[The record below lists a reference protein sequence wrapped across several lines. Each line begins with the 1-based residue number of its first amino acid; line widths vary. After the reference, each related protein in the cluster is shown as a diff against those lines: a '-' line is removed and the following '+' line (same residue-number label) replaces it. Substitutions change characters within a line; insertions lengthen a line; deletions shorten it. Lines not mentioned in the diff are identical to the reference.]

1 MNFDYTDDQK
11 ALKDEARKFL
21 ADVAPLTVARGVL
34 DDPAQGHDAAL
45 WARIG
50 EQGWCGAAIP
60 EEYGGL
66 GLGYVELCAL
76 AEELGRAV
84 APVPFASSVYL
95 FAEALLVAGTEEQKA
110 ELLPLVS
117 SGELIGTLAITEGPG
132 VLWGER
138 PQDVVRGWQ
147 VDRHQAA
154 GDRRHGGGPGG
165 GAGKFRRGAA
175 LVPGRSHRAGGD
187 ARICLDARPDS
198 RRSADHLRPGP
209 GKPLVSGDGPDQLSR
224 IHDRA
229 AILLAFEALGGADR
243 ALEMARDYALERYAF
258 GRPIGSYQAIKH
270 KLADVF
276 VRNEVARANAYY
288 GAWALSSD
296 APELPL
302 AAAAAR
308 VSSSAAYALAAKE
321 NIQTH
326 GGIGFT
332 WEADCHFFYRRAKHL
347 GLVIGAPRDWKRRL
361 ADRLE
366 QRLAAE
372 AQICLMNFEDS
383 PEEAAYRAKVRAW
396 IEANRPDLSHLSRPR
411 KTATGIRRTRKSRAS
426 GRASRPT
433 RAMPACRGQR
443 SAAGQGAPRSR
454 KRSSTRKRRAPAS
467 SSPIS

>member
-1 MNFDYTDDQK
+1 MTFDYTDDQK

-21 ADVAPLTVARGVL
+21 AAVAPLTVARGVL
-34 DDPAQGHDAAL
+34 DNPAQGHDAAL

-60 EEYGGL
+60 EAYGGL

-95 FAEALLVAGTEEQKA
+95 FAEALLVAGSEEQKA
-110 ELLPLVS
+110 ELLPLVA

-132 VLWGER
+132 VLWGELPSTWFEDGKLTGVKLPVTDGMAADR
-138 PQDVVRGWQ
+138 AVVLANSDEGLCLYL
-147 VDRHQAA
+147 VDLT
-154 GDRRHGGGPGG
+154 GPGVTRE
-165 GAGKFRRGAA
+165 FVSTLDPTRGAA
-175 LVPGRSHRAGGD
+175 
-187 ARICLDARPDS
+187 RISFDQAP
-198 RRSADHLRPGP
+198 AQ
-209 GKPLVSGDGPDQLSR
+209 PLVSGDGPDQLSR

-288 GAWALSSD
+288 GAWALASD

-308 VSSSAAYALAAKE
+308 VSASAAYALAAKE

-347 GLVIGAPRDWKRRL
+347 GLIIGAPRDWKRRL

-372 AQICLMNFEDS
+372 AQILS
-383 PEEAAYRAKVRAW
+383 EE
-396 IEANRPDLSHLSRPR
+396 
-411 KTATGIRRTRKSRAS
+411 T
-426 GRASRPT
+426 
-433 RAMPACRGQR
+433 Q
-443 SAAGQGAPRSR
+443 
-454 KRSSTRKRRAPAS
+454 
-467 SSPIS
+467 

>member
-1 MNFDYTDDQK
+1 MQQGMCIGKHGFRSARVNFDYTDDQK

-21 ADVAPLTVARGVL
+21 AAVAPLTVARGVL
-34 DDPAQGHDAAL
+34 EAPDMGHDAAL

-60 EEYGGL
+60 EQYGGL

-95 FAEALLVAGTEEQKA
+95 FAEALLVAGSEEQKA
-110 ELLPLVS
+110 ALLPGIA
-117 SGELIGTLAITEGPG
+117 SGEIIGTLAVTEGPG
-132 VLWGER
+132 VLWGELPATWFEDGAVSGVKLPVTDGVAADR
-138 PQDVVRGWQ
+138 AVVLANSDEGLRLFL
-147 VDRHQAA
+147 VDLT
-154 GDRRHGGGPGG
+154 GPGVTRE
-165 GAGKFRRGAA
+165 FVSTLDPTRGAA
-175 LVPGRSHRAGGD
+175 RISFERAP
-187 ARICLDARPDS
+187 AQ
-198 RRSADHLRPGP
+198 
-209 GKPLVSGDGPDQLSR
+209 PLVSGDGPDQLSR

-308 VSSSAAYALAAKE
+308 VSASAAYALAAKE

-332 WEADCHFFYRRAKHL
+332 WEADCHFFYRRARHL
-347 GLVIGAPRDWKRRL
+347 GLIIGAPRDWKRRL

-366 QRLAAE
+366 ARIAA
-372 AQICLMNFEDS
+372 
-383 PEEAAYRAKVRAW
+383 EEAA
-396 IEANRPDLSHLSRPR
+396 
-411 KTATGIRRTRKSRAS
+411 
-426 GRASRPT
+426 
-433 RAMPACRGQR
+433 
-443 SAAGQGAPRSR
+443 
-454 KRSSTRKRRAPAS
+454 
-467 SSPIS
+467 

>member
-11 ALKDEARKFL
+11 ELKDEARRFL

-34 DDPAQGHDAAL
+34 DDPARGHDAAL

-60 EEYGGL
+60 ELYGGL

-95 FAEALLVAGTEEQKA
+95 FAEALLIAGSEAQKA
-110 ELLPLVS
+110 EWLPKVS
-117 SGELIGTLAITEGPG
+117 TGELIGTIAATEGAGVLVAERIATRFENGTLTGTKLPVTDGMAADSAVVLAKEGLFLVDLTGPG
-132 VLWGER
+132 VTRESVSTLD
-138 PQDVVRGWQ
+138 PT
-147 VDRHQAA
+147 
-154 GDRRHGGGPGG
+154 
-165 GAGKFRRGAA
+165 RGAA
-175 LVPGRSHRAGGD
+175 TLVFDKAPAEPLASGN
-187 ARICLDARPDS
+187 ARE
-198 RRSADHLRPGP
+198 
-209 GKPLVSGDGPDQLSR
+209 QLSR

-296 APELPL
+296 APELGL

-308 VSSSAAYALAAKE
+308 VSSSAAYYLAAKE

-332 WEADCHFFYRRAKHL
+332 WEADCHFFYRRARHL
-347 GLVIGAPRDWKRRL
+347 SLILGAPRVWKRHL
-361 ADRLE
+361 ADRLVA
-366 QRLAAE
+366 RLAAE
-372 AQICLMNFEDS
+372 EVQ
-383 PEEAAYRAKVRAW
+383 
-396 IEANRPDLSHLSRPR
+396 
-411 KTATGIRRTRKSRAS
+411 
-426 GRASRPT
+426 
-433 RAMPACRGQR
+433 
-443 SAAGQGAPRSR
+443 
-454 KRSSTRKRRAPAS
+454 
-467 SSPIS
+467 

>member
-11 ALKDEARKFL
+11 QLKDEARRFL
-21 ADVAPLTVARGVL
+21 AAVAPLTVARGVL
-34 DDPAQGHDAAL
+34 EAPAEGYDKAL

-60 EEYGGL
+60 EAFGGL

-95 FAEALLVAGTEEQKA
+95 FAEALLVAGTDAQKA
-110 ELLPLVS
+110 ELLPKVA
-117 SGELIGTLAITEGPG
+117 SGELIGTLAVTEGPG
-132 VLWGER
+132 VLSGER
-138 PQDVVRGWQ
+138 ITTRFENGALSGVKLPVTDGMAADRAVVLAREGLFL
-147 VDRHQAA
+147 VDLT
-154 GDRRHGGGPGG
+154 GPGVTRE
-165 GAGKFRRGAA
+165 FISTIDPTRGAA
-175 LVPGRSHRAGGD
+175 KITFEKAPAE
-187 ARICLDARPDS
+187 
-198 RRSADHLRPGP
+198 
-209 GKPLVSGDGPDQLSR
+209 PLASGDGMAQLSR
-224 IHDRA
+224 IYDRA

-258 GRPIGSYQAIKH
+258 GRQIGSYQAIKH

-308 VSSSAAYALAAKE
+308 VSSSAAYHLAAKE

-332 WEADCHFFYRRAKHL
+332 WEADCHFFYRRARHL
-347 GLVIGAPRDWKRRL
+347 ALIIGAPRDWKRRL

-366 QRLAAE
+366 QRLEAELAA
-372 AQICLMNFEDS
+372 
-383 PEEAAYRAKVRAW
+383 
-396 IEANRPDLSHLSRPR
+396 
-411 KTATGIRRTRKSRAS
+411 
-426 GRASRPT
+426 
-433 RAMPACRGQR
+433 
-443 SAAGQGAPRSR
+443 
-454 KRSSTRKRRAPAS
+454 
-467 SSPIS
+467 